1 MKVLKGQ
8 GSVLTIASLTE
19 FGERYSYYVIQSLL
33 IFFLIHKFNLP
44 EAKGASLVGTVLS
57 MVYISALVGGYIA
70 DKLISYYRAATLG
83 VAFMIAGSLVLA
95 VASSEN
101 LLFLG
106 LSFISISTGLIKS
119 NISSFIGRFY
129 DKTNATEGQRDFGF
143 NIFYVGINL
152 GGFAAL
158 FVASYLSET
167 YGFAAPFYS
176 SLIVS
181 ILVLINLI
189 VGFFILAK
197 HIKEVKINLAI
208 VAKTI
213 LILAVYFV
221 VVFLVLKNPIIANVA
236 ITVAGLGC
244 FIVMLVSA
252 QKKYWRNVIVAFIFF
267 ALSILYWAL
276 FFQIFISVL
285 LFISKGVNNNL
296 LGWHILDS
304 QFLSFESVGVLI
316 FGFFMGK
323 LWLSLERKGK
333 SVQDIDKFNIG
344 FILLAVVF
352 LIIWIGIQLT
362 PKGQGVPAIYM
373 IVAFLIMAISEL
385 SLSAIGLSLITKL
398 APPNYVSLYMGIW
411 LVTLGIGGKLAGVI
425 AQWAPVTGDIH
436 SIKTGMS
443 EGLQL
448 FIVLTIV
455 GALLCLVLRRFV
467 IAKR

>member
-1 MKVLKGQ
+1 MNVLKGQ

-95 VASSEN
+95 IANSEN

-129 DKTNATEGQRDFGF
+129 DKTDATEGQRDFGF

-158 FVASYLSET
+158 LVASYLSEA

-176 SLIVS
+176 SLVVS
-181 ILVLINLI
+181 ILVLINLT
-189 VGFFILAK
+189 VGFFILAR
-197 HIKEVKINLAI
+197 HIKEVRINLAI
-208 VAKTI
+208 VVKTS
-213 LILAVYFV
+213 LILVVYFV
-221 VVFLVLKNPIIANVA
+221 VVFLVLKNPMIANVA

-252 QKKYWRNVIVAFIFF
+252 QNKYWRNVIVAFIFF

-285 LFISKGVNNNL
+285 LFISKGVSNDFF
-296 LGWHILDS
+296 GWHILAS

-323 LWLSLERKGK
+323 LWLSLEHKGK
-333 SVQDIDKFNIG
+333 AVQDIDKFNIG

-352 LIIWIGIQLT
+352 LVIWIGIQVT
-362 PKGQGVPAIYM
+362 SKDQGVPAIYM
-373 IVAFLIMAISEL
+373 IIAFLIMAVSEL

-425 AQWAPVTGDIH
+425 AQWAPVSGSIYN
-436 SIKTGMS
+436 IKTGMS
-443 EGLQL
+443 SGLEL

-455 GALLCLVLRRFV
+455 GAFLCLLLRRFV